1 MNEAKLFSEGSAT
14 DLVCR
19 GWSRERVIDATG
31 IDPGYHNSSM
41 KTELKGVDRY
51 TYKIEHVR
59 QRVAQE
65 TVHDVLERYAACD
78 LDKVGLLEHLGLH
91 DAVNLIKLADLF
103 TALGLGE
110 QFRDA
115 DRRFRRGSMQAGMIA
130 QHGTDNP
137 FKLDEYQEK
146 AAQTR
151 EERYGA
157 RYTLAEGSV
166 FADEARKKA
175 QEKQSG
181 LFPEGS
187 DEDLRLRGFG
197 GRGKRLPRWSDGSSV
212 DRERYLVSHV
222 KTRCLDDDI
231 NRALEGV
238 RNGVTRREV
247 LTMLGISETL
257 SAGVMPLATLFEGLG
272 LKSEYAQC
280 LKDKTA
286 QTNMARYGGVSPMAS
301 SEVRERIKTTM
312 LDRYGVVNASS
323 LPEVKE
329 RRRRTV
335 QERYGVDSVLSDP
348 AFRERARQTIR
359 EVYGVDNV
367 SRSEVIKARK
377 RESSMRR
384 YGVPSTALDPDV
396 RRRQLET
403 LRRNR
408 PDLPADARGPFNAP
422 SVQAAAKATH
432 LARHGVENPFARDDV
447 KDQIRRTVREHY
459 GVDNPSL
466 SPVIQERR
474 RQTMQERYGVDNP
487 SLSPV
492 IQERRRQTMQE
503 RYGVDNPF
511 ASETVKEQIRQTTRE
526 RYGVDYGMESAEIR
540 ARAMDTKRKK
550 GTFNSSLSEDAL
562 YELLVEYADHHGM
575 TVVRQYCDEE
585 RYPFAADFYIPER
598 DLFIE
603 LNGSWSHGRHWYESD
618 REMDQKTAQTWC
630 KKGEKSKYYRA
641 AVETWVERDVRKR
654 AAARAAQLN
663 YVTLW
668 DGSEAL
674 SDAHLWFALGAPDAR
689 DWDREYSW
697 LDLPESLTDLREGL
711 EKQVQQWAD
720 IDVTNAGSRQ
730 ISWLA
735 RSGTW
740 ETFYARELQMWE
752 ADEVHHRKWGRLR
765 ARLLAN
771 RLHYLG
777 KLPESALEIV
787 RGLSISGEIRS
798 YSTFVNTAMVAVLD
812 EYEPT
817 HMYDPCS
824 GWGERLLTCAQRG
837 VMYTGTDISEAVVAA
852 HQGLIDR
859 LGLANASVTLGD
871 SATRDMRGGS
881 HEMVLTCPPYGDTE
895 IYTSQGAEN
904 LDDEAFLEWWKQVVS
919 MSVAPS
925 TRVFAFQISE
935 KWRELMSTVALD
947 VLGDQW
953 YLADEIDASASRNH
967 FQRARSRQKH
977 RGETMVV
984 FERL

>member
-1 MNEAKLFSEGSAT
+1 MNEAKLFSGGSVT

-19 GWSRERVIDATG
+19 GWSRQRVIDATG
-31 IDPGYHNSSM
+31 VDPGYHNASV
-41 KTELKGVDRY
+41 KTELKGVDRQA
-51 TYKIEHVR
+51 YKIEHVR

-65 TVHDVLERYAACD
+65 IVRDVLERYATCD
-78 LDKVGLLEHLGLH
+78 LDKAGLLEQLGLH

-103 TALGLGE
+103 TGLGLGE
-110 QFRDA
+110 DFRDA
-115 DRRFRRGSMQAGMIA
+115 DRRSRRGVMRAGMIA

-166 FADEARKKA
+166 FADEARRKG

-197 GRGKRLPRWSDGSSV
+197 GRGKRLPQWSDGSSV

-222 KTRCLDDDI
+222 KTRCSDDDI
-231 NRALEGV
+231 NRALGGV
-238 RNGVTRREV
+238 RNGVARREV

-257 SAGVMPLATLFEGLG
+257 SARVMSFAALFEGLG
-272 LKSEYAQC
+272 LKDEYAQC

-335 QERYGVDSVLSDP
+335 RERYGVDSVLSDP
-348 AFRERARQTIR
+348 ALRERARQTIR

-367 SRSEVIKARK
+367 SQSEVVKARK

-403 LRRNR
+403 LRRNC

-432 LARHGVENPFARDDV
+432 LARHGVENPFERDDV
-447 KDQIRRTVREHY
+447 KDQIRQTVREHY

-487 SLSPV
+487 FESEV
-492 IQERRRQTMQE
+492 FQEKSRQTVQE
-503 RYGVDNPF
+503 RYGVDYVF
-511 ASETVKEQIRQTTRE
+511 QS
-526 RYGVDYGMESAEIR
+526 DEIL
-540 ARAMDTKRKK
+540 ARAMDTKRKN
-550 GTFNSSLSEDAL
+550 GTFASSSSEDAL
-562 YELLVEYADHHGM
+562 YELLVEHADQLGM
-575 TVVRQYCDEE
+575 TVVRQHRDEE
-585 RYPFAADFYIPER
+585 RYPFAVDFYIPER

-603 LNGSWSHGRHWYESD
+603 LNGSWSHGGHWYESD
-618 REMDQKTAQTWC
+618 REMDQKTVQTWR
-630 KKGEKSKYYRA
+630 KKGKKSQYYLNA
-641 AVETWVERDVRKR
+641 LGTWTERDVRKR
-654 AAARAAQLN
+654 EAAREAQLN

-674 SDAHLWFALGAPDAR
+674 TDAYLWFALGAPDAR

-777 KLPESALEIV
+777 RLPESALEVV
-787 RGLSISGEIRS
+787 RGLAISGEIRS
-798 YSTFVNTAMVAVLD
+798 YSTFVNTAMLTVLD
-812 EYEPT
+812 RYDPT

-824 GWGERLLTCAQRG
+824 GWGERMLTCAQRG
-837 VMYTGTDISEAVVAA
+837 VTYTGTDISEAVVTA

-859 LGLANASVTLGD
+859 LGLTNVSVALGD

-904 LDDEAFLEWWKQVVS
+904 LDDETFLEWWKQVVS

-935 KWRELMSTVALD
+935 KWRKGMSAVAQS
-947 VLGDQW
+947 VLGEQW
-953 YLADEIDASASRNH
+953 HLADEIDASALRNH
-967 FQRARSRQKH
+967 FQRAQSRQKH

>member
-1 MNEAKLFSEGSAT
+1 MNQLKLFDENSVL

-19 GWSRERVIDATG
+19 GWSRERVLAATG
-31 IDPGYHNSSM
+31 TDPGYHNASV
-41 KTELKGVDRY
+41 KTELKGVDRHA
-51 TYKIEHVR
+51 YKIEHVK
-59 QRVAQE
+59 QRVGIGVARDLVE
-65 TVHDVLERYAACD
+65 RFATCELDKAGVLEQ
-78 LDKVGLLEHLGLH
+78 LGLH

-103 TALGLGE
+103 TGLGLGE
-110 QFRDA
+110 EFRDA
-115 DRRFRRGSMQAGMIA
+115 DRRSRRSTMRAGMVA
-130 QHGTDNP
+130 QYGTDNP
-137 FKLDEYQEK
+137 FKLEDFQEK

-151 EERYGA
+151 EECYGA
-157 RYTLAEGSV
+157 RYTLADGSV
-166 FADEARKKA
+166 FADEARKKGR
-175 QEKQSG
+175 EKQSG

-197 GRGKRLPRWSDGSSV
+197 GKGKRPPRWSDGSSV
-212 DRERYLVSHV
+212 DRERYLVTHA
-222 KTRCLDDDI
+222 KTRCSDDDI

-238 RNGVTRREV
+238 RSGATRREV
-247 LTMLGISETL
+247 LTMVGISETL
-257 SAGVMPLATLFEGLG
+257 SPRVMSLAALFAGLG
-272 LKSEYAQC
+272 LADEYAQC
-280 LKDKTA
+280 LKDKMA

-301 SEVRERIKTTM
+301 SEVRERIKSTT

-335 QERYGVDSVLSDP
+335 RERYGVDSVLSDP
-348 AFRERARQTIR
+348 ATRERARQTIR
-359 EVYGVDNV
+359 AQYGVDNV
-367 SRSEVIKARK
+367 SQSEVIKDRK
-377 RESSMRR
+377 RETSMRH
-384 YGVPSTALDPDV
+384 YGVSCPALDPDV

-403 LRRNR
+403 LRRNH
-408 PDLPADARGPFNAP
+408 PDLPVDAQGPLDAP
-422 SVQAAAKATH
+422 SVRAAAKASH
-432 LARHGVENPFARDDV
+432 LARHGVENAFAREDV
-447 KDQIRRTVREHY
+447 KDQIR
-459 GVDNPSL
+459 
-466 SPVIQERR
+466 
-474 RQTMQERYGVDNP
+474 QTLRERYGVDNP

-492 IQERRRQTMQE
+492 IQERRRQTMQA

-511 ASETVKEQIRQTTRE
+511 ASETVKEQIRQTVQE
-526 RYGVDYGMESAEIR
+526 RYGVDYVFQSDEIL
-540 ARAMDTKRKK
+540 ARSMDTKRKN
-550 GTFNSSLSEDAL
+550 GTFATSSAEDSL
-562 YELLVEYADHHGM
+562 YELLVAYVNQQGM

-618 REMDQKTAQTWC
+618 REMDQKTAQTWR

-641 AVETWVERDVRKR
+641 AVETWIERDVRKR

-674 SDAHLWFALGAPDAR
+674 SDAHLWFAFGAPDGH
-689 DWDREYSW
+689 DWEREYSW
-697 LDLPESLTDLREGL
+697 LDLPESLIDLRESL
-711 EKQVQQWAD
+711 SEQVQQWAD

-752 ADEVHHRKWGRLR
+752 TDEVHHRKWGRLR

-777 KLPESALEIV
+777 RLPESALEVV

-798 YSTFVNTAMVAVLD
+798 YSTFINTAMLAVLD
-812 EYEPT
+812 RYEPT

-837 VMYTGTDISEAVVAA
+837 IAYTGTDISEVVVAA

-859 LGLANASVTLGD
+859 LDLTDVSVSLGD
-871 SATRDMRGGS
+871 SATRDMRGGT

-935 KWRELMSTVALD
+935 KWRKRMSAVVQS
-947 VLGDQW
+947 VLGEQW
-953 YLADEIDASASRNH
+953 HLVDGIDASASLNH

>member
-1 MNEAKLFSEGSAT
+1 MT

-19 GWSRERVIDATG
+19 GWSRQRVIDATG
-31 IDPGYHNSSM
+31 VDPGYHNASV
-41 KTELKGVDRY
+41 KTELKGVDRQA
-51 TYKIEHVR
+51 YKVAHVR

-65 TVHDVLERYAACD
+65 TVRDVLERYAACD
-78 LDKVGLLEHLGLH
+78 LDKAGLLEQLGLH

-103 TALGLGE
+103 AGLGLGE
-110 QFRDA
+110 EFRDA
-115 DRRFRRGSMQAGMIA
+115 DCRSRRGVMRAGMIA

-166 FADEARKKA
+166 FADEARRKG

-212 DRERYLVSHV
+212 DRDLYLVSHV
-222 KTRCLDDDI
+222 KTRCSDDDI

-238 RNGVTRREV
+238 RSGATRREV
-247 LTMLGISETL
+247 LAMLGISETL
-257 SAGVMPLATLFEGLG
+257 SARVLPLAALFEGLG
-272 LKSEYAQC
+272 LKDEYAQC

-312 LDRYGVVNASS
+312 LDRYGVANASS

-335 QERYGVDSVLSDP
+335 RERYGVDSVLSDP
-348 AFRERARQTIR
+348 ALRERARQTIR

-367 SRSEVIKARK
+367 SQSEVIKDRK

-403 LRRNR
+403 LRRNH
-408 PDLPADARGPFNAP
+408 PDLPADARGPLDAP

-432 LARHGVENPFARDDV
+432 LARHGVENPFERDDV
-447 KDQIRRTVREHY
+447 KDQIRQTIQEHY

-466 SPVIQERR
+466 SPVIR
-474 RQTMQERYGVDNP
+474 
-487 SLSPV
+487 
-492 IQERRRQTMQE
+492 ERRRQTMQE

-511 ASETVKEQIRQTTRE
+511 ASETVKEQIHQTVQE
-526 RYGVDYGMESAEIR
+526 RYGVDYVFQSDEIL
-540 ARAMDTKRKK
+540 ARAMDTKRKN
-550 GTFNSSLSEDAL
+550 GTFASSSSEDAL
-562 YELLVEYADHHGM
+562 YELLVEYADQLGM
-575 TVVRQYCDEE
+575 TVVRQHRDED

-603 LNGSWSHGRHWYESD
+603 LNGSWSHGRHWYEAD
-618 REMDQKTAQTWC
+618 REMDQKTVRTWR
-630 KKGEKSKYYRA
+630 KKGEKSQYYRTA
-641 AVETWVERDVRKR
+641 LETWTERDVRKR
-654 AAARAAQLN
+654 AAARDAQLN

-668 DGSEAL
+668 DGSESL
-674 SDAHLWFALGAPDAR
+674 TDAHLWFALGAPDGH
-689 DWDREYSW
+689 DWEREYSW
-697 LDLPESLTDLREGL
+697 LDLPESLIDLRESL
-711 EKQVQQWAD
+711 SEQVQQWAD

-740 ETFYARELQMWE
+740 ETFYASELQMWE
-752 ADEVHHRKWGRLR
+752 TDEVHHRKWGRLR
-765 ARLLAN
+765 ARLFAN

-777 KLPESALEIV
+777 RLPESALEIV
-787 RGLSISGEIRS
+787 RGLAISGEIRS
-798 YSTFVNTAMVAVLD
+798 YSTFVNTAMLAVLD
-812 EYEPT
+812 RYEPT

-824 GWGERLLTCAQRG
+824 GWGERMLTCAQRG
-837 VMYTGTDISEAVVAA
+837 VTYTGTDISEAVVEA
-852 HQGLIDR
+852 HRGLIDR
-859 LGLANASVTLGD
+859 LGLTNVSVALGD
-871 SATRDMRGGS
+871 SAIRDMRGGS

-895 IYTSQGAEN
+895 IYTSHGAEN

-935 KWRELMSTVALD
+935 KWRKRMSAVAQSA
-947 VLGDQW
+947 LGEQW
-953 YLADEIDASASRNH
+953 HLADEIDASASRNH
-967 FQRARSRQKH
+967 FQRAQSRQKH

>member
-19 GWSRERVIDATG
+19 GWSRQRVIDATG
-31 IDPGYHNSSM
+31 VDPGYHNASV
-41 KTELKGVDRY
+41 KTELKGVDRQA
-51 TYKIEHVR
+51 YKIEHVR

-65 TVHDVLERYAACD
+65 TVRDVLERYAACD
-78 LDKVGLLEHLGLH
+78 LDKAGLLERLGLH

-103 TALGLGE
+103 TGLGLGE
-110 QFRDA
+110 EFRDA
-115 DRRFRRGSMQAGMIA
+115 DRRSRRGVMRAGMIA

-166 FADEARKKA
+166 FADEARRKG

-197 GRGKRLPRWSDGSSV
+197 GRGKRLPQWSDGSSV

-222 KTRCLDDDI
+222 KTRCSDDDI

-257 SAGVMPLATLFEGLG
+257 SAGVMSFAALFEGLG

-286 QTNMARYGGVSPMAS
+286 QTNMARYGGVSPMSS

-312 LDRYGVVNASS
+312 LDRYGVENASS
-323 LPEVKE
+323 SPEVKE

-335 QERYGVDSVLSDP
+335 RERYGVDSVLSDP
-348 AFRERARQTIR
+348 ALRERARQTIR

-367 SRSEVIKARK
+367 SQSEVIKDRK

-403 LRRNR
+403 LRRNH
-408 PDLPADARGPFNAP
+408 PDLPVDARGPLEAP

-432 LARHGVENPFARDDV
+432 LARHGVENPFERDDV
-447 KDQIRRTVREHY
+447 KDQIRQTIQEHY

-466 SPVIQERR
+466 SPVIR
-474 RQTMQERYGVDNP
+474 
-487 SLSPV
+487 
-492 IQERRRQTMQE
+492 ERRRQTMQE

-511 ASETVKEQIRQTTRE
+511 SFGVFQERSRQTVRDRYGVDYAVQSEIVQEQIRQTMQE

-550 GTFNSSLSEDAL
+550 GTFNSSSSEDAL

-618 REMDQKTAQTWC
+618 REMDQKTAQTWR

-641 AVETWVERDVRKR
+641 AVETWIERDVRKR
-654 AAARAAQLN
+654 AAAREAQLN

-674 SDAHLWFALGAPDAR
+674 TDAYLWFVLGAPDGH
-689 DWDREYSW
+689 DWEREYSW
-697 LDLPESLTDLREGL
+697 LDLPESLTDFRGGL
-711 EKQVQQWAD
+711 DKQVQQWAD

-752 ADEVHHRKWGRLR
+752 SDEVHHRKWGRLR

-777 KLPESALEIV
+777 KLPESALEVV
-787 RGLSISGEIRS
+787 RGLAISGEIRS
-798 YSTFVNTAMVAVLD
+798 YSTFVNTAMLAVLD
-812 EYEPT
+812 RYEPT

-824 GWGERLLTCAQRG
+824 GWGERMLTCAQRG
-837 VMYTGTDISEAVVAA
+837 VTYTGTDISEAVVTA
-852 HQGLIDR
+852 HQGLINR
-859 LGLANASVTLGD
+859 LGLTNVSVSLGD
-871 SATRDMRGGS
+871 SATRDMRDGS

-935 KWRELMSTVALD
+935 KWRERMSTVAQSA
-947 VLGDQW
+947 LGEQW
-953 YLADEIDASASRNH
+953 HLADEIDASASRNH
-967 FQRARSRQKH
+967 FQRAQSRQKH

>member
-1 MNEAKLFSEGSAT
+1 MT

-19 GWSRERVIDATG
+19 GWSRQRVIDATG

-41 KTELKGVDRY
+41 KTELKGVDR
-51 TYKIEHVR
+51 TAYKIEHVR
-59 QRVAQE
+59 SRVSPE
-65 TVHDVLERYAACD
+65 TVRDVLEQYATCD
-78 LDKVGLLEHLGLH
+78 LDKAGLLEHLGLH
-91 DAVNLIKLADLF
+91 DAVNLIKLSELYA
-103 TALGLGE
+103 ALDLGE
-110 QFRDA
+110 EFRDA
-115 DRRFRRGSMQAGMIA
+115 DRRSRRGVMRAGMIA

-197 GRGKRLPRWSDGSSV
+197 GRGKRLPQWPDGSSV
-212 DRERYLVSHV
+212 DRERYLVGHV
-222 KTRCLDDDI
+222 KTRCSDDDI

-257 SAGVMPLATLFEGLG
+257 SAGVMSFAALFEGLG
-272 LKSEYAQC
+272 LKDEYAQC

-286 QTNMARYGGVSPMAS
+286 QTNMTRYGGVSPMAS

-348 AFRERARQTIR
+348 ALREHARQTIR

-367 SRSEVIKARK
+367 SQSEVIKARK

-403 LRRNR
+403 LRRNH

-447 KDQIRRTVREHY
+447 KDQIRQTIREHY

-466 SPVIQERR
+466 SPV
-474 RQTMQERYGVDNP
+474 M
-487 SLSPV
+487 
-492 IQERRRQTMQE
+492 QERRRQTMQE

-511 ASETVKEQIRQTTRE
+511 ASETVKEQIHQTVQE
-526 RYGVDYGMESAEIR
+526 RYGVDYVFQSDEII
-540 ARAMDTKRKK
+540 ARSMDTKRKN
-550 GTFNSSLSEDAL
+550 GTFATSSAEDAL
-562 YELLVEYADHHGM
+562 YELLVGYADQHGM
-575 TVVRQYCDEE
+575 TVVRQYRDEE
-585 RYPFAADFYIPER
+585 RYPFAVDFYIPER

-603 LNGSWSHGRHWYESD
+603 LNGSWSHGRHWYEAD
-618 REMDQKTAQTWC
+618 REMDQKTVQTWR
-630 KKGEKSKYYRA
+630 KKGEKSQYYRNA
-641 AVETWVERDVRKR
+641 LEVWTERDVRKR
-654 AAARAAQLN
+654 EAARDAQLN

-674 SDAHLWFALGAPDAR
+674 SDAHLWFALGAPDGH

-697 LDLPESLTDLREGL
+697 LDLPESLIDLREGL

-752 ADEVHHRKWGRLR
+752 ADEVHHCKWGRLR

-777 KLPESALEIV
+777 KLPESALEVV
-787 RGLSISGEIRS
+787 RGLAISGEIRS
-798 YSTFVNTAMVAVLD
+798 YSTFVNTAMLAVLD
-812 EYEPT
+812 RYEPT

-824 GWGERLLTCAQRG
+824 GWGERMLTCAQRG

-852 HQGLIDR
+852 HQGLINR
-859 LGLANASVTLGD
+859 LGLTDVSVLLGD
-871 SATRDMRGGS
+871 SAARDMRGGS

-935 KWRELMSTVALD
+935 KWRKRMSAVVQSAL
-947 VLGDQW
+947 GEQW
-953 YLADEIDASASRNH
+953 HLADEIDASASRNH
-967 FQRARSRQKH
+967 FQRAQSRQKH

>member
-41 KTELKGVDRY
+41 KTELKGIDR
-51 TYKIEHVR
+51 TAYKVEHVR

-65 TVHDVLERYAACD
+65 IVHDVLERYATCD
-78 LDKVGLLEHLGLH
+78 LDKAGLLEHLGLH
-91 DAVNLIKLADLF
+91 DAVNLIKLSELYS
-103 TALGLGE
+103 ALDMGE
-110 QFRDA
+110 EFRDA
-115 DRRFRRGSMQAGMIA
+115 DRRSRRGSMQTGMIA

-137 FKLDEYQEK
+137 FKLGEYQEK

-222 KTRCLDDDI
+222 KTRCSDDDI

-247 LTMLGISETL
+247 LTILGISETL
-257 SAGVMPLATLFEGLG
+257 SAGVMSFAALFEGLG
-272 LKSEYAQC
+272 LKDEYAQC

-301 SEVRERIKTTM
+301 SEVRARIKTTM
-312 LDRYGVVNASS
+312 LDRYGVANASS

-367 SRSEVIKARK
+367 SQSEVIKARK

-408 PDLPADARGPFNAP
+408 PDLPVDARGPFNAP

-447 KDQIRRTVREHY
+447 KDQIRQTIREHY

-466 SPVIQERR
+466 SPV
-474 RQTMQERYGVDNP
+474 V
-487 SLSPV
+487 
-492 IQERRRQTMQE
+492 QERRRQTMQE

-511 ASETVKEQIRQTTRE
+511 ASETVKEQIHQTVQE
-526 RYGVDYGMESAEIR
+526 RYGVDYVFQSDEII
-540 ARAMDTKRKK
+540 ARAMDTKRKN
-550 GTFNSSLSEDAL
+550 GTFATSSAEDAL
-562 YELLVEYADHHGM
+562 YGLLVGYADQLGM
-575 TVVRQYCDEE
+575 TVVRQHRDEK
-585 RYPFAADFYIPER
+585 RYPFAVDFYIPER

-603 LNGSWSHGRHWYESD
+603 LNGSWSHGRHWYEAD
-618 REMDQKTAQTWC
+618 RGMDQKTVRTWR
-630 KKGEKSKYYRA
+630 KKGEKSQYYRNA
-641 AVETWVERDVRKR
+641 LEVWTERDVRKR
-654 AAARAAQLN
+654 EAAREAQLN

-674 SDAHLWFALGAPDAR
+674 TDAYLWFALGAPDAR

-777 KLPESALEIV
+777 KLPDSALEIV
-787 RGLSISGEIRS
+787 RGLAISGEIRS
-798 YSTFVNTAMVAVLD
+798 YSTFVNTAMVVVLD
-812 EYEPT
+812 KYEPT

-824 GWGERLLTCAQRG
+824 GWGERMLTCVQRG
-837 VMYTGTDISEAVVAA
+837 VTYTGTDISEAVVAA

-859 LGLANASVTLGD
+859 LDLTNASVSLGD
-871 SATRDMRGGS
+871 SATRDMRSGS

-895 IYTSQGAEN
+895 IYTSDGAEN
-904 LDDEAFLEWWKQVVS
+904 LDDEAFLEWWKRVVS

-935 KWRELMSTVALD
+935 KWRERMSAVALD
-947 VLGDQW
+947 ALGDQW

>member
-41 KTELKGVDRY
+41 KTELKGVDRHA
-51 TYKIEHVR
+51 YKIEHVR

-65 TVHDVLERYAACD
+65 TVHDVLERYATCD
-78 LDKVGLLEHLGLH
+78 LDKAGLLEHLGLH
-91 DAVNLIKLADLF
+91 DAVNLIKLSELYA
-103 TALGLGE
+103 ALDMGE
-110 QFRDA
+110 EFRDA
-115 DRRFRRGSMQAGMIA
+115 DRRSRRGSMQTGMIA

-166 FADEARKKA
+166 FADEARKKV

-197 GRGKRLPRWSDGSSV
+197 GKGKRLPRWSDGSSV

-222 KTRCLDDDI
+222 KTRCSDDDI

-247 LTMLGISETL
+247 LTLLGISETL
-257 SAGVMPLATLFEGLG
+257 SAGVMSFAALFEGLG
-272 LKSEYAQC
+272 LKDEYAQC

-367 SRSEVIKARK
+367 SQSEVIKARK

-408 PDLPADARGPFNAP
+408 SDLPADARGPFNAP

-447 KDQIRRTVREHY
+447 KDQIRQTV
-459 GVDNPSL
+459 
-466 SPVIQERR
+466 
-474 RQTMQERYGVDNP
+474 QERYGVDNP

-492 IQERRRQTMQE
+492 IQERRRQTMHE

-511 ASETVKEQIRQTTRE
+511 ESEVFQEKSRQTVQE
-526 RYGVDYGMESAEIR
+526 RYGVDYVFQSDEII
-540 ARAMDTKRKK
+540 ARAMDTKRKN
-550 GTFNSSLSEDAL
+550 GTFATSSAEDAL
-562 YELLVEYADHHGM
+562 YELLVDYVDQLGM
-575 TVVRQYCDEE
+575 TVVRQHRDED
-585 RYPFAADFYIPER
+585 RYPFAVDFYIPER

-603 LNGSWSHGRHWYESD
+603 LNGSWSHGRHWYEAD
-618 REMDQKTAQTWC
+618 REMDQKTVRTWR
-630 KKGEKSKYYRA
+630 KKGEKSQYYRNA
-641 AVETWVERDVRKR
+641 LEVWTERDVRKR
-654 AAARAAQLN
+654 EAARDAQLN

-668 DGSEAL
+668 DGSESL
-674 SDAHLWFALGAPDAR
+674 LDAHLWFALGAPDGH

-697 LDLPESLTDLREGL
+697 LDLPESLIDLREGL
-711 EKQVQQWAD
+711 KKQVQQWVD

-787 RGLSISGEIRS
+787 RGLAISGEIRS
-798 YSTFVNTAMVAVLD
+798 YSTFVNTAMTVVL
-812 EYEPT
+812 ERYEPT

-824 GWGERLLTCAQRG
+824 GWGERMLTCAQRG
-837 VMYTGTDISEAVVAA
+837 IAYTGTDISEVVVAA

-935 KWRELMSTVALD
+935 KWRERMSTVALD

-953 YLADEIDASASRNH
+953 YLVDEIDASASRNH